1 MKQATS
7 RSAVVTS
14 IYLIIALVGGLAL
27 TFQAGVNAQLG
38 VRIGNPVRAAFIS
51 FAVGTVALLIFS
63 VAQRSPWPQV
73 QSLAAAPWWIWI
85 GGLLG
90 AFYVILTVV
99 VAPELG
105 AAVFF
110 ALVVGGQMLASLC
123 ADHFGWV
130 GFPQHPISLGRIV
143 GAALILAGVLLIRLF

>member
-1 MKQATS
+1 M
-7 RSAVVTS
+7 TS

-38 VRIGNPVRAAFIS
+38 VRVGNPVRAAFIS

-63 VAQRSPWPQV
+63 LAQRSPWPQV
-73 QSLAAAPWWIWI
+73 QPLAAAPWWVWI

-90 AFYVILTVV
+90 AVYVILTVT
-99 VAPELG
+99 VAPQLG

-110 ALVVGGQMLASLC
+110 ALVVGGQMLASLV

-130 GFPQHPISLGRIV
+130 GFPLHPISLGRV
-143 GAALILAGVLLIRLF
+143 AGAALILAGVVLVRLF